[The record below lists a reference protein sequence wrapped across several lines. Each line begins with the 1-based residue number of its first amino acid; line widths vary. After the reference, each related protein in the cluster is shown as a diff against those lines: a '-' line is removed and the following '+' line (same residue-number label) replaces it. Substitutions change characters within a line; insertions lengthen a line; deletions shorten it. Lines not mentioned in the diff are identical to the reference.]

1 MIERVKITIRGAVQG
16 VGFRPFIFRLASE
29 LNLKGYVHNSSKGV
43 FIEAEGELNKL
54 KEFIIRIDKEKP
66 SISII
71 QSFEYSFLD
80 PVGYEEFIIQR
91 SEKEDEITALI
102 LPDIATCE
110 DCLRELFDPDDRRY
124 LYPFINCTNCGPRF
138 TIIESL
144 PYDRPNT
151 SMKNFKMCPECE
163 SEYNNPLDRRFHAQ
177 PIAFPV
183 CGPQIKLWDSTGE
196 IVSEKQ
202 KAIDQTCELVQ
213 SGKILAIKGLG
224 GFHLVV
230 DATNEQAVF
239 SLRKKKHREEKPF
252 ALMFPDIEM
261 IKQFCSVSELEERLL
276 KSLESP
282 IVLLRKKENS
292 QLKLSELKISDL
304 VAPDNPYLGVMLPYT
319 PLHHILM
326 RKLNKPIV
334 ATSGNLSEEP
344 ICIDE
349 YEALKRLKGIADYF
363 LVHNRPILRHCDDS
377 IVRIVKER
385 EFIIRR
391 ARGYAPLPYLIDY
404 ENESDKQI
412 IAVGGHLKN
421 TISLKK
427 NNQVFISQH
436 IGDLST
442 AESFNAFTKTIND
455 FKSLYEF
462 NKITFV
468 GDLHPDYL
476 STTFLKQQNLNYHLV
491 QHHLSHIAACKL
503 ENQFKGE
510 ALGVSWDGTGFGLD
524 GKIWGSE
531 FFFIDDESFSH
542 LGQFKKFHLPSGEK
556 AIREPKRT
564 LAGVL
569 FEIFNEKIV
578 ENEILLS
585 KFAQSEL
592 KLIVDMINKKINSP
606 ECVSAGRLF
615 DAVSSLIGITDHS
628 NFEGQAA
635 MKLEFAIKENV
646 NDFYEFELI
655 KNDKIIIDWTKIILG
670 LIDDLRKGKDKGAL
684 SAKFHNTLVEVIVEF
699 AKQFSFKKIL
709 LSGGCF
715 QNIYLLNRTIDR
727 LREEGFQP
735 YWHQRIPTNDGG
747 ISFGQIAAFNLK
759 EKKLDFKK
767 L

>member
-1 MIERVKITIRGAVQG
+1 MIERLKITIRGAVQG
-16 VGFRPFIFRLASE
+16 VGFRPFIFRLANE

-71 QSFEYSFLD
+71 QSFEYSYLD
-80 PVGYEEFIIQR
+80 PIGYDEFIIKQ
-91 SEKEDEITALI
+91 SEKENEITTLI

-177 PIAFPV
+177 PIACPV
-183 CGPQIKLWDSTGE
+183 CGPQIELWDSNGE
-196 IVSEKQ
+196 IVSQKQ
-202 KAIDQTCELVQ
+202 KAIDQTCKLIQ

-230 DATNEQAVF
+230 DATNDEAVLE
-239 SLRKKKHREEKPF
+239 LRKKKHREEKPF

-261 IKQFCSVSELEERLL
+261 IKQFCSVSDLEVRLL
-276 KSLESP
+276 KSSESP

-292 QLKLSELKISDL
+292 QLKLSDFKISNL
-304 VAPDNPYLGVMLPYT
+304 VAPDNPYLGIMLPYT

-326 RKLNKPIV
+326 RKLNKPII

-404 ENESDKQI
+404 ENEVENQI

-442 AESFNAFTKTIND
+442 AESFNAFIRTIND

-462 NKITFV
+462 NKITFI

-476 STTFLKQQNLNYHLV
+476 STKFLKQQNFNYHLI

-503 ENQFKGE
+503 ENQVKGE
-510 ALGVSWDGTGFGLD
+510 AFGVSWDGTGFGLD

-531 FFFIDDESFSH
+531 FFFINDESFSH

-556 AIREPKRT
+556 AIRE
-564 LAGVL
+564 
-569 FEIFNEKIV
+569 
-578 ENEILLS
+578 
-585 KFAQSEL
+585 
-592 KLIVDMINKKINSP
+592 
-606 ECVSAGRLF
+606 
-615 DAVSSLIGITDHS
+615 
-628 NFEGQAA
+628 
-635 MKLEFAIKENV
+635 
-646 NDFYEFELI
+646 
-655 KNDKIIIDWTKIILG
+655 
-670 LIDDLRKGKDKGAL
+670 
-684 SAKFHNTLVEVIVEF
+684 
-699 AKQFSFKKIL
+699 
-709 LSGGCF
+709 
-715 QNIYLLNRTIDR
+715 
-727 LREEGFQP
+727 
-735 YWHQRIPTNDGG
+735 
-747 ISFGQIAAFNLK
+747 
-759 EKKLDFKK
+759 
-767 L
+767 